1 MIAETKYIG
10 DYLGEFL
17 VGPLG
22 YADYKA
28 SQITSDTDLCADWG
42 WRITEEREAMEQQI
56 ADPTSS
62 TRNAISL
69 SLSTIMLKIARGFS
83 VGPCVGLVRDA
94 EHPTRSQSLNVH
106 FI

>member
-1 MIAETKYIG
+1 MIADTKYIG

-69 SLSTIMLKIARGFS
+69 SLNNYAQDGARFQRRPLRRPG
-83 VGPCVGLVRDA
+83 
-94 EHPTRSQSLNVH
+94 
-106 FI
+106 